1 MKKFFRGLGLTILS
15 TILFIS
21 SFLILLMM
29 PLRRTISTNFIKEVV
44 TSINVEQIVTE
55 NPDLKKQIDESLEPI
70 YEVTREVGLDDE
82 VIIKILNMKEVKEL
96 VGDVTNNILQATL
109 TGKDQKLITKDN
121 INEILSDAIAD
132 INKSS
137 LYEIK
142 PETKDKVLEVVNEG
156 VDEFQKFI
164 PDTNMIIKEIPKKD
178 QEILKVVQ
186 YILSSKFMIILV
198 SIIISSILL
207 IILLEKGKIKWLKIS
222 SIVILVSSS
231 LSILVTGIISFANLS
246 IVKKDYS
253 YIYNV
258 VNKLTNYSYLL
269 SISVVIITIICLV
282 IYHNLKKS
290 SKQIKK

>member
-55 NPDLKKQIDESLEPI
+55 NPDLKKQINESLEPI